1 MTRRTEDALNQSTE
15 SDQKVIL
22 AERGG
27 IYIIIPI
34 IYILIISLARRM
46 SRPTFVPETIF
57 RRSIRLKRTDR
68 TCWTIQTHSDELN

>member
-46 SRPTFVPETIF
+46 
-57 RRSIRLKRTDR
+57 
-68 TCWTIQTHSDELN
+68 